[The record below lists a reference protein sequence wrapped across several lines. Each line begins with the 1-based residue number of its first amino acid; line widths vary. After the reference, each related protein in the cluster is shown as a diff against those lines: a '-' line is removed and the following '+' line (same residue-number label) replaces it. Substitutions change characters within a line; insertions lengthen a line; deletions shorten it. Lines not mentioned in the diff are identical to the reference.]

1 MKQAIIYFA
10 GLMGMKF
17 VVWII
22 FALCPWLGRVGD
34 WLLAWT
40 EGDKRLQVFFVM
52 FVRSPIPPTL
62 ANNPAN
68 ALHQFFPLV
77 MNALQYYIIDSYIK
91 KKVDP
96 RSNIPASASAPGRLS
111 SPNPHRRSF
120 DSAGDVFNSS
130 SEEESSRSLLRPSSP
145 RLRSADKKLVP
156 PPVLEEYNPD
166 TDGSTLQDG
175 VGTPRSS
182 SPSGSSYAALRSGRR
197 APRKKSNNVPESS
210 KSRNSSMMLLPGSRG
225 PSTPGYGEEE
235 SMSTRFGGRGSDD
248 DDTTLVGKEDDLE
261 RGAR

>member
-1 MKQAIIYFA
+1 
-10 GLMGMKF
+10 MGMKF

-52 FVRSPIPPTL
+52 FVRSSPAPIL
-62 ANNPAN
+62 ARGPAN
-68 ALHQFFPLV
+68 APKQFFPLV

-96 RSNIPASASAPGRLS
+96 RSGSISESAAAPGRLS
-111 SPNPHRRSF
+111 SSNSHRRSF

-130 SEEESSRSLLRPSSP
+130 DEEGHSSRSLLRPSSSP

-197 APRKKSNNVPESS
+197 ALRKKSNNVPESS
-210 KSRNSSMMLLPGSRG
+210 RSRNSSMMLLPGSRG

-235 SMSTRFGGRGSDD
+235 SMSAQFEGRGSD
-248 DDTTLVGKEDDLE
+248 DDTTLVGREDDLE